1 MQNPAGM
8 PYRRA
13 GTRSAEWMAC
23 SVVDMPQNYG
33 KNAACAN
40 LTRINSLKVQY
51 PLIFANFVIKTKQS
65 RVESKGPIRIDLQQV
80 LRDRLGRRSRF
91 VPSFLVR
98 WLQRLVCQEQLNGL
112 LEHNYPRRGADFC
125 RGVLSDLDVSV
136 EAEGACNL
144 PETSHRRVLL
154 VCNHPLGGLDG
165 MALIAWFSDYF
176 GTQLQVVVND
186 LLMAVE
192 PLSPC
197 FVPVNKHGAQSRG
210 TARSIDSAMA
220 SDAPVLMFPAGLVS
234 RRGDDGV
241 VADLSWN
248 KMFLRKAVEYRRDVV
263 PLHFDGHN
271 SAGFYKA
278 ARRRVRLGLRFNLEM
293 LLLPREVFASRG
305 KRFTIR
311 CGHPIAWQELGPA
324 TAAEA
329 ERIRKIVYELA
340 SRH

>member
-1 MQNPAGM
+1 M
-8 PYRRA
+8 
-13 GTRSAEWMAC
+13 
-23 SVVDMPQNYG
+23 
-33 KNAACAN
+33 
-40 LTRINSLKVQY
+40 
-51 PLIFANFVIKTKQS
+51 
-65 RVESKGPIRIDLQQV
+65 
-80 LRDRLGRRSRF
+80 
-91 VPSFLVR
+91 
-98 WLQRLVCQEQLNGL
+98 
-112 LEHNYPRRGADFC
+112 
-125 RGVLSDLDVSV
+125 SV
-136 EAEGACNL
+136 EAEGVCNL

-241 VADLSWN
+241 VADLNWN
-248 KMFLRKAVEYRRDVV
+248 KMFLRKAV
-263 PLHFDGHN
+263 
-271 SAGFYKA
+271 
-278 ARRRVRLGLRFNLEM
+278 EM

-340 SRH
+340 SGH

>member
-1 MQNPAGM
+1 M
-8 PYRRA
+8 
-13 GTRSAEWMAC
+13 
-23 SVVDMPQNYG
+23 
-33 KNAACAN
+33 
-40 LTRINSLKVQY
+40 
-51 PLIFANFVIKTKQS
+51 
-65 RVESKGPIRIDLQQV
+65 
-80 LRDRLGRRSRF
+80 
-91 VPSFLVR
+91 
-98 WLQRLVCQEQLNGL
+98 
-112 LEHNYPRRGADFC
+112 
-125 RGVLSDLDVSV
+125 
-136 EAEGACNL
+136 CNL

-263 PLHFDGHN
+263 PLEVLRRAQQRRILQGGKAQGTARPAFQSGNAFAATRGVRQPRQTLHYKMRASHRM
-271 SAGFYKA
+271 AGTR
-278 ARRRVRLGLRFNLEM
+278 ARHSRRGGADKKNCLRTCLRALKQLWIE
-293 LLLPREVFASRG
+293 
-305 KRFTIR
+305 
-311 CGHPIAWQELGPA
+311 
-324 TAAEA
+324 
-329 ERIRKIVYELA
+329 
-340 SRH
+340 